1 MKEKIDNLNLLL
13 NFYENDIN
21 ETINNLN
28 KIYED
33 YKDNYNLKV
42 KEELKLLKRE
52 GKKEVE
58 KINQKPNIMKLIKR
72 VQENKLF
79 EYSGKKNTYLY
90 IFSTIITLGIII
102 YIICIII
109 WIVAFNKY
117 NKIIEW
123 KNTNQNVSSVT
134 KILISNYLIMIYN
147 NKTLEEIS
155 DEYDSKDFISYIYS
169 ELMPFYGVGKYDKYI
184 KNMFNTSDIDR
195 IYDCKTFYR
204 NLDSEIFK
212 QIRQKFEEEENKFDY
227 TLSYFCTW
235 SNLLYKNYR
244 TIYLQ
249 LFGIVKKGMESFKN
263 VNYKDIIEFLNQKNV
278 IKIDVMYMIVYI
290 YLIELMHKNIKKTIV
305 MMISKIGDFI
315 LITNLISFPIVI
327 CLIFT
332 IFFVYVKNV
341 NNDCKKF
348 IHIRKIFRVCNTN

>member
-1 MKEKIDNLNLLL
+1 
-13 NFYENDIN
+13 
-21 ETINNLN
+21 
-28 KIYED
+28 
-33 YKDNYNLKV
+33 
-42 KEELKLLKRE
+42 
-52 GKKEVE
+52 
-58 KINQKPNIMKLIKR
+58 
-72 VQENKLF
+72 
-79 EYSGKKNTYLY
+79 
-90 IFSTIITLGIII
+90 
-102 YIICIII
+102 
-109 WIVAFNKY
+109 
-117 NKIIEW
+117 
-123 KNTNQNVSSVT
+123 
-134 KILISNYLIMIYN
+134 MIYN